1 MTRHFWVLLH
11 RYAGLAM
18 AGFLVIVGLTGSLL
32 AFRAELEHLLS
43 PQLVA
48 VNTGSPRLDPLTL
61 IKSAEALAPKAQ
73 VNSLSLGDPD
83 AVYVSV
89 SPRIDPAT
97 SNTYELGFDQLILD
111 PYTGKELGRRTWGA
125 ISEGRINLM
134 PFIYK
139 LHFNLALDDVGMW
152 ALGITALIWTLDSF
166 VGFYL
171 TLPARRKKQ
180 GLSVRPEPFDLAQES
195 LVEGGTVKPI
205 MVRQAHHERFNYTL
219 PNNSFWQRWKP
230 AWLIKWRGSKYRIN
244 FDLHRAGGLWLWA
257 MLLVFAWSS
266 VYMNLWDT
274 VYTKTT
280 QLVFDYHAPWTD
292 LRKRDKPLAQPAIDW
307 PQALK
312 IGESLLN
319 KAAAENSFTIDQPSY
334 VWLNRELGVYGYSV
348 RSSRDIQDK
357 QGATQVLFDADT
369 GEQSLLLLPSGQYN
383 GNTVTSWL
391 AALHMAN
398 VFGLPYRIFVSVLG
412 LAIIMLSVTGIIIW
426 LRKRRAA
433 RLSKRI

>member
-18 AGFLVIVGLTGSLL
+18 AGFLIIVGLTGSLL
-32 AFRAELEHLLS
+32 AFKAELEHLLS

-73 VNSLSLGDPD
+73 VNSLSLGDSD
-83 AVYVSV
+83 AVHVSV

-97 SNTYELGFDQLILD
+97 SKAYELGFDQLILD

-180 GLSVRPEPFDLAQES
+180 NVGYALCTVTDPVRNAYP
-195 LVEGGTVKPI
+195 T
-205 MVRQAHHERFNYTL
+205 
-219 PNNSFWQRWKP
+219 NNRSFWQRWKP

-292 LRKRDKPLAQPAIDW
+292 LRKRDKPLAQPAIGW

-319 KAAAENSFTIDQPSY
+319 KAATENSFTIDQPSY

-412 LAIIMLSVTGIIIW
+412 LAIIMLSTTGIIIW